1 MTSDK
6 LQKIRYRQQSHSTAI
21 PVNRTT
27 GTTAITS
34 PATPKDA
41 VGGTHILTLIN
52 SYLIGLKAQSTKETS
67 YTVPET

>member
-6 LQKIRYRQQSHSTAI
+6 LQKIRNRQQSHSTAI

-41 VGGTHILTLIN
+41 VGALI
-52 SYLIGLKAQSTKETS
+52 S
-67 YTVPET
+67 